1 MGCASASIRAL
12 KAGALVSRRGLRFFA
27 RLPMRVGT
35 MVGPEFESRGLL
47 VQSVR
52 CGLGSLDWRA
62 CHALLAL
69 RKPMSLSRA
78 LANMPLHVHGRCS
91 WLGLCAG
98 SLRWVLALGL
108 SAGSTTN
115 CGAMAGAVARGRV
128 GPPRTL
134 ELRRAD
140 PRAAGRWRAL
150 SDLRS
155 RPSLQRSARARFRMH
170 RRRCR
175 SRRP

>member
-52 CGLGSLDWRA
+52 CGLGSLDWCA
-62 CHALLAL
+62 CYALLAL

-78 LANMPLHVHGRCS
+78 LANMPCIYTAAAHCWVFA
-91 WLGLCAG
+91 LGLC
-98 SLRWVLALGL
+98 
-108 SAGSTTN
+108 AGSTTN
-115 CGAMAGAVARGRV
+115 CGCDGGRG
-128 GPPRTL
+128 
-134 ELRRAD
+134 
-140 PRAAGRWRAL
+140 
-150 SDLRS
+150 
-155 RPSLQRSARARFRMH
+155 SARSSWTGADLGAAPCGSKGRLSLAYTQWFAVTAFTAAISAGTISNASPTM
-170 RRRCR
+170 
-175 SRRP
+175 P